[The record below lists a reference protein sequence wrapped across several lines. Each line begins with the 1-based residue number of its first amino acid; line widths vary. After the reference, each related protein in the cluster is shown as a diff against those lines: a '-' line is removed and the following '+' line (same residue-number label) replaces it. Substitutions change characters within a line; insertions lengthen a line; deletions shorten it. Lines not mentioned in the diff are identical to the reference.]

1 MKILLDT
8 HVLIWYSEGNQ
19 MLSKKW
25 IEIIE
30 NPLHQ
35 KYFSYVSLWEMNI
48 KISVEKLTLVA
59 DSPIQIV
66 PKEIEILQPTLSDL
80 KELAK
85 LPLHHRDPFDRMIIS
100 QAISNN
106 FLLMTND
113 GHFKD
118 YEVELIGR

>member
-8 HVLIWYSEGNQ
+8 HVLIWYSEGNK
-19 MLSKKW
+19 MLDKKW

-48 KISVEKLTLVA
+48 KVSIGKLNLAVNL
-59 DSPIQIV
+59 PIEIV

-80 KELAK
+80 NELSK
-85 LPLHHRDPFDRMIIS
+85 LPLHHRDPFDRMIIA

-106 FLLMTND
+106 FLLMSND
-113 GHFKD
+113 GNFKK
-118 YEVELIGR
+118 YPVELV

>member
-8 HVLIWYSEGNQ
+8 HALIWYSEGNK
-19 MLSKKW
+19 MLDKKW

-30 NPLHQ
+30 NPLHK

-48 KISVEKLTLVA
+48 KVSIGKLNLAVNL
-59 DSPIQIV
+59 PIEIV

-80 KELAK
+80 NELSK
-85 LPLHHRDPFDRMIIS
+85 LPLHHRDPFNRMIIA

-106 FLLMTND
+106 FLLMSND
-113 GHFKD
+113 GNFKK
-118 YEVELIGR
+118 YPVELV

>member
-48 KISVEKLTLVA
+48 KISVGKLTLEVN
-59 DSPIQIV
+59 SPIEIV
-66 PKEIEILQPTLSDL
+66 PKEIEILQPTLSALDIL
-80 KELAK
+80 SK
-85 LPLHHRDPFDRMIIS
+85 LPMHHRDPFDRMIIA

-106 FLLMTND
+106 FLLMSND
-113 GHFKD
+113 GNFEK
-118 YEVELIGR
+118 YPVELV